1 MVALSNLEIRMS
13 GRLSAFIASEIVLSV
28 SSGKLVPVRA
38 GNRAVL
44 HDEHNGYKLGK
55 HVSGQL
61 PYHYRSTKGIVDDF
75 TSENSALEA
84 VLDLAATAPTST
96 KFRNSH
102 CGEILAAHF
111 VESQLNYRRLYS
123 KLTLTTSQN
132 TNVHKMDGLFV
143 KTNQT
148 PFEYLFVE
156 AKTSILPTRKSPTR
170 KHKSGILSQ
179 MLTSLNAY
187 ATDDPRFEFSR
198 IRDNLTVNFSDTDQK
213 QIRSDLTP
221 PGPSNLKVL
230 GVSVTNAST
239 VNPDDDDFILTASC
253 AAPFEYYALVVSDLA
268 SLAAE
273 SYGYWDALKKALA

>member
-1 MVALSNLEIRMS
+1 M
-13 GRLSAFIASEIVLSV
+13 
-28 SSGKLVPVRA
+28 
-38 GNRAVL
+38 L
-44 HDEHNGYKLGK
+44 HDQHKGYKLGK
-55 HVSGQL
+55 HLSGQL
-61 PYHYRSTKGIVDDF
+61 PYHYRPTKGIADDF

-84 VLDLAATAPTST
+84 ILDLAATAPTST
-96 KFRNSH
+96 TFRNSH

-111 VESQLNYRRLYS
+111 VESQLSYRRLYS

-143 KTNQT
+143 KTSQ
-148 PFEYLFVE
+148 PHFEYLFVE
-156 AKTSILPTRKSPTR
+156 AKTSILPTKKTPTK

-187 ATDDPRFEFSR
+187 AADDPRFEFAR
-198 IRDNLTVNFSDTDQK
+198 IRDNLTANFSEADQK

-221 PGPSNLKVL
+221 PGPSNLKLL

-253 AAPFEYYALVVSDLA
+253 GAHFDYYALVVSDLA

-273 SYGYWDALKKALA
+273 SYGYWDAVKAALA

>member
-1 MVALSNLEIRMS
+1 MT

-28 SSGKLVPVRA
+28 SDGKLVPVRA
-38 GNRAVL
+38 GSRAIL
-44 HDEHNGYKLGK
+44 HDDHKGYKLGK

-61 PYHYRSTKGIVDDF
+61 PYHYRPVKGIVDDF

-84 VLDLAATAPTST
+84 VLDLVATAPTSPT
-96 KFRNSH
+96 FRNSH

-111 VESQLNYRRLYS
+111 VESQLKYRRLYS
-123 KLTLTTSQN
+123 KLTLTSSQN

-143 KTNQT
+143 KTNQA

-156 AKTSILPTRKSPTR
+156 AKTSILPTLKTPTK

-187 ATDDPRFEFSR
+187 AADDPRFEFAR
-198 IRDNLTVNFSDTDQK
+198 IRDNLTANFPESDQK

-221 PGPSNLKVL
+221 PGPSNLKLL
-230 GVSVTNAST
+230 GISVTNAST
-239 VNPDDDDFILTASC
+239 VNPEDDDFILTASC
-253 AAPFEYYALVVSDLA
+253 AAQFDYYALVVSDLA
-268 SLAAE
+268 ALASD
-273 SYGYWDALKKALA
+273 SYGYWDALKLALA